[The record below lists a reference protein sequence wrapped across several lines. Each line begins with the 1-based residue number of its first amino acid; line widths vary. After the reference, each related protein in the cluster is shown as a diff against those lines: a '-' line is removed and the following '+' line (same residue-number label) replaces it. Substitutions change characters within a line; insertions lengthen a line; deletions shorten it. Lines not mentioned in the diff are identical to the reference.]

1 MKGLCLKVE
10 YGDFDMAT
18 CGDINGVD
26 DGSRTNVES
35 AVVATMG
42 DVEVAKVNHHG
53 SSFSS
58 NSTWV
63 STLDAQVSV
72 ISVGANGFG
81 HPDAPV
87 VARWDAT
94 GTVFQTQDPADNSM
108 IDGTV
113 TIVTDGASGFTT
125 TASTSAIAHA
135 RGQQR
140 SPARTPCQLEA
151 DWGQFRSQLAAHNRH
166 YVALLRHA

>member
-1 MKGLCLKVE
+1 VKGLCLKVE

-72 ISVGANGFG
+72 IPGSPRYALAS
-81 HPDAPV
+81 HEPA
-87 VARWDAT
+87 AT
-94 GTVFQTQDPADNSM
+94 
-108 IDGTV
+108 
-113 TIVTDGASGFTT
+113 
-125 TASTSAIAHA
+125 
-135 RGQQR
+135 
-140 SPARTPCQLEA
+140 
-151 DWGQFRSQLAAHNRH
+151 AAAAEGRPK
-166 YVALLRHA
+166 L